1 MRIAFVS
8 ARHHESLVDL
18 MCELHA
24 HYHQPSEITRKVV
37 RAHLL
42 ENLLAVDSPLR
53 LVVASRENRGVV
65 GFAAIAL
72 LYSLVEPTPDKH
84 RQCLLKELFVR
95 SSERG
100 QGVGKALMAW
110 IARYAVNKGCC
121 RIDWPVQASNDNGI
135 SLYESLGAK
144 RVAERLS
151 YRLSGSSLLQLAG
164 AGDGWLAG

>member
-1 MRIAFVS
+1 MRLGPVS
-8 ARHHESLVDL
+8 AQQHESLVDL
-18 MCELHA
+18 LCELHA
-24 HYHQPSEITRKVV
+24 HYIQSPAVARGVV

-53 LVVASRENRGVV
+53 LVVASRENGGVI

-72 LYSLVEPTPDKH
+72 LYSLVEPAADKR

-100 QGVGKALMAW
+100 RGVGKALMEW
-110 IARYAVNKGCC
+110 VARYAVENGCC
-121 RIDWPVQASNDNGI
+121 RIDWPVQASDDTGI
-135 SLYESLGAK
+135 SFYEGLGAK

-164 AGDGWLAG
+164 SEDGSLAG